1 MTPKQAEVL
10 SFIEAYIQ
18 DHNGTSPTLREIAA
32 QLGREIPNVHTT
44 VHRYLI
50 PGGYLKSIPAQHRGL
65 RVVRHVCPSCGE
77 VIGGTAA

>member
-1 MTPKQAEVL
+1 MTRRQAEVL
-10 SFIEAYIQ
+10 TFIESYIR
-18 DHNGTSPTLREIAA
+18 DHDGSSPTLSEIAENF
-32 QLGREIPNVHTT
+32 GRTIPNVHTMI
-44 VHRYLI
+44 HQYLI